1 MTGEITE
8 NHNLRQIIE
17 RINKE
22 ALKDDDEAILLQLA
36 ETLNEVDRL
45 YGVYEFNAV
54 LQTIYRFFWNDF
66 CDWYIEVSKSRFTEE
81 KSKVTCLAVQD
92 ICIRQFSCCF
102 MVTPFITEEL
112 WTLLSYSNGESIQG
126 NWSGHK

>member
-1 MTGEITE
+1 MSGEITE
-8 NHNLRQIIE
+8 NHNLTQIIE

-54 LQTIYRFFWNDF
+54 LQTIYRYVERF
-66 CDWYIEVSKSRFTEE
+66 CDWYIEV
-81 KSKVTCLAVQD
+81 
-92 ICIRQFSCCF
+92 
-102 MVTPFITEEL
+102 
-112 WTLLSYSNGESIQG
+112 
-126 NWSGHK
+126 